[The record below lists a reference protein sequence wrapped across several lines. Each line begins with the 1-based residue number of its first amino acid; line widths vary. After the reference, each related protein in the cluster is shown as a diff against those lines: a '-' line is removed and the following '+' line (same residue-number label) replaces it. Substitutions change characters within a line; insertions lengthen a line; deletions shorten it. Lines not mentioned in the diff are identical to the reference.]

1 LFSEFDCFFSNY
13 LFEGFGGAHDWRYM
27 IGIVAVPALVYSI
40 IVTQIRTVPRLI
52 LKKRDDATAMK
63 VLEMIYSK
71 EDAAENFNEIKKDLV
86 DSTFKETIF
95 L

>member
-1 LFSEFDCFFSNY
+1 
-13 LFEGFGGAHDWRYM
+13 
-27 IGIVAVPALVYSI
+27 
-40 IVTQIRTVPRLI
+40 VTQIPDSPAN

-86 DSTFKETIF
+86 EDSTFKETIF
-95 L
+95 

>member
-1 LFSEFDCFFSNY
+1 LKDLEESRLALYDRNSCCTGISLQYNCNSNS
-13 LFEGFGGAHDWRYM
+13 GQST
-27 IGIVAVPALVYSI
+27 LVN
-40 IVTQIRTVPRLI
+40 LE
-52 LKKRDDATAMK
+52 KKDDATAMK

-71 EDAAENFNEIKKDLV
+71 EDAAENFNEIKKDLE

>member
-1 LFSEFDCFFSNY
+1 
-13 LFEGFGGAHDWRYM
+13 
-27 IGIVAVPALVYSI
+27 
-40 IVTQIRTVPRLI
+40 
-52 LKKRDDATAMK
+52 MK

-71 EDAAENFNEIKKDLV
+71 EDAAENFNEIKKDLE

>member
-1 LFSEFDCFFSNY
+1 LKDLEVN
-13 LFEGFGGAHDWRYM
+13 DWRYM
-27 IGIVAVPALVYSI
+27 IGIVATGISLQY
-40 IVTQIRTVPRLI
+40 IVTQIPDSPAN

-86 DSTFKETIF
+86 EDST
-95 L
+95 

>member
-1 LFSEFDCFFSNY
+1 LKDLEE
-13 LFEGFGGAHDWRYM
+13 LMTGAM

-40 IVTQIRTVPRLI
+40 IVTQIRTVHWLI

-86 DSTFKETIF
+86 EDSTFNIF

>member
-1 LFSEFDCFFSNY
+1 LLFFQ

-40 IVTQIRTVPRLI
+40 IVTQIRTVHAINLE
-52 LKKRDDATAMK
+52 KRDDATAMK

-86 DSTFKETIF
+86 EDSTFKETIF
-95 L
+95 F